1 MSGYI
6 KLVWLYKPLLP
17 WPSSCTCFVFVSCV
31 QSRVAEGSSHPPA
44 MECLFDSALEES
56 VFPVDDA
63 AGVPV
68 NTVII
73 CPCMQCKCRF
83 ICFSTLQCLCTV
95 QFRFCIVQMSV
106 TRKWICCRIRTS
118 GTLAMSSEKES
129 IVSLQAEEVQH
140 GDFTAGVKRAWNVI
154 TADRYSFFQ
163 S

>member
-31 QSRVAEGSSHPPA
+31 QKAVVILLLWSASLILRWKS
-44 MECLFDSALEES
+44 LFSLSMMLLESQSIQWLFVHVCNASADL
-56 VFPVDDA
+56 
-63 AGVPV
+63 
-68 NTVII
+68 
-73 CPCMQCKCRF
+73 R

-129 IVSLQAEEVQH
+129 IVSSLQAEEVQH